1 MDRLDKMITERKQH
15 MNIIKFE
22 DLPISDDIKRAVI
35 EMGFEEPSPIQ
46 SQSIPVI
53 LSCKD
58 VIGQAQTGTGKTADL
73 CKITAER
80 RRINFKPDTR
90 KRHDGYLKKKQ
101 RVPLLIWRIPRNGFR
116 G

>member
-1 MDRLDKMITERKQH
+1 

-53 LSCKD
+53 YREKMLSDKLK
-58 VIGQAQTGTGKTADL
+58 Q
-73 CKITAER
+73 ER
-80 RRINFKPDTR
+80 E
-90 KRHDGYLKKKQ
+90 KQ
-101 RVPLLIWRIPRNGFR
+101 QHSVYHY
-116 G
+116 